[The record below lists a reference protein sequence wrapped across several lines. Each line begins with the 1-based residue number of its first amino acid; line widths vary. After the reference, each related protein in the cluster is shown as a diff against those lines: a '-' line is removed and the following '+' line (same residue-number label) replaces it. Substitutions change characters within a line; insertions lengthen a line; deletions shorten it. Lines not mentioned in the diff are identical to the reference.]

1 MGWFGIGGISDKER
15 QAIWH
20 KNYQKNQIKEQRRAE
35 LRRNF
40 DEYLVLELSKL
51 YKKLGLPLKLELNF
65 KSLVVIEEL
74 WAKVLGN
81 GDIKN
86 VPSFIIQYEN
96 TEEIRRACKTFKY
109 HEIASMNS
117 FSHLLLKDFIKYTE
131 TSQKS
136 REKQLNQELESLTL
150 LLTQVQNSHQIIS
163 KKGTKL

>member
-20 KNYQKNQIKEQRRAE
+20 KHYLKNQIKEQRRAE

-81 GDIKN
+81 GDITKN
-86 VPSFIIQYEN
+86 VPAFIVEN
-96 TEEIRRACKTFKY
+96 TEEERRACKTFKY
-109 HEIASMNS
+109 HEIANMNS

-131 TSQKS
+131 TSQKP
-136 REKQLNQELESLTL
+136 REKQLNQELELLTL

>member
-20 KNYQKNQIKEQRRAE
+20 KHYQKNQIKEQRRAE

-65 KSLVVIEEL
+65 KSLVVVEEL

-81 GDIKN
+81 GDITKN
-86 VPSFIIQYEN
+86 VPAFIVEN
-96 TEEIRRACKTFKY
+96 TEEERRACRTFKY

-131 TSQKS
+131 TSQKP
-136 REKQLNQELESLTL
+136 REKQLNQELELLTL

>member
-20 KNYQKNQIKEQRRAE
+20 KHYQKNQIKEQRRAE

-81 GDIKN
+81 GDITKN
-86 VPSFIIQYEN
+86 VPAFIVEN
-96 TEEIRRACKTFKY
+96 TEEERRACKTFKY

-131 TSQKS
+131 TSQKP
-136 REKQLNQELESLTL
+136 REKQLNQELELLTL